1 MNQIYNTV
9 HCCQLG
15 TVPWPQMTRTDIFLK
30 FGHLF
35 LEIYE
40 RTDKLNTLIAILC
53 TLCGQSYNILR
64 HSVAVWYFIFRLVQ
78 SCTTFSG
85 TKFSGNMCR
94 FIYILLRLGLL
105 RTQLI
110 RLVLSSCTVGNRI
123 FGRSHEKKYPIKEA
137 ISTR

>member
-1 MNQIYNTV
+1 MNQIYNIV
-9 HCCQLG
+9 HCCQPW
-15 TVPWPQMTRTDIFLK
+15 TVPWPQMTRTEIFLK

-35 LEIYE
+35 LEICE
-40 RTDKLNTLIAILC
+40 RTDKQNTLIAILC
-53 TLCGQSYNILR
+53 ALWGQSYNILR

-94 FIYILLRLGLL
+94 FIYILLRVGLL

-110 RLVLSSCTVGNRI
+110 CLVLSSCTVGNRI
-123 FGRSHEKKYPIKEA
+123 FGRSHEKSIQSKRP
-137 ISTR
+137 